1 MADTYTPD
9 PFTNLYADHA
19 DIRREAAEHTADIRR
34 DGAVNTSDVR
44 REAAEH
50 TNEIVKEGIKSESH
64 ILQQM
69 GVDTNEIVR
78 EGLKESFNIRGDV
91 KDSRYDIASRIGTTE
106 QNLSQQVDAIDDTL
120 TDKFF
125 TVSRDTMDLRAQV
138 TGLGYQVRDGHTALA
153 KDVELNSLKG
163 MLEGQKN
170 TQFLS
175 DKISMDGEKT
185 RGLINEL
192 KYGDL
197 NRALIERNAELVE
210 AVGERRHW
218 RHNAE
223 QNQWAGQFS
232 ALQNQLQ
239 AFNSQLQETR
249 QGMVNFGTMA
259 GVGQTSTSNNV
270 R

>member
-1 MADTYTPD
+1 MAETYMPD
-9 PFTNLYADHA
+9 PFTNLYADHS
-19 DIRREAAEHTADIRR
+19 DIRREASEHTADIRR
-34 DGAVNTSDVR
+34 EG
-44 REAAEH
+44 AEH
-50 TNEIVKEGIKSESH
+50 TNEIIKEGIKSEAH
-64 ILQQM
+64 ILQDA
-69 GVDTNEIVR
+69 GKNTNEIVR

-91 KDSRYDIASRIGTTE
+91 KDSRYDVASRISTTE

-125 TVSRDTMDLRAQV
+125 TLARDTSDLRAQV
-138 TGLGYQVRDGHTALA
+138 TGLGYQVRDGHAALT
-153 KDVELNSLKG
+153 KDIELNSLKG

-175 DKISMDGEKT
+175 DKIAADGERT
-185 RGLINEL
+185 RSLINDL

-197 NRALIERNAELVE
+197 NRALIERNSELVE
-210 AVGERRHW
+210 ERHAHHHW
-218 RHNAE
+218 KHHAD
-223 QNQWAGQFS
+223 QNQWAGQFAS
-232 ALQNQLQ
+232 VQNQLQ
-239 AFNSQLQETR
+239 AFASQLQETR